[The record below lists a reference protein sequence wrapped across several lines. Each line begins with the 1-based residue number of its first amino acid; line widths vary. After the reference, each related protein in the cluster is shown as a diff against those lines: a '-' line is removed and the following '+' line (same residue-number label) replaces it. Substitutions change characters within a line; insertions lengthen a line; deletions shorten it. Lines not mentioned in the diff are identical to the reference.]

1 MGDQLA
7 GLQSK
12 LLRETHSHHPETGG
26 VHRSE
31 GRGVKWGLSARWAPL
46 SSHVQLL
53 RACGGVDGWVQSQQG
68 FCSKRV
74 RAYERELF
82 YEWDLRPVRGGRGH
96 HEHQGWCNA

>member
-12 LLRETHSHHPETGG
+12 LLREMHSHHPETGG

-46 SSHVQLL
+46 SSHIQLL
-53 RACGGVDGWVQSQQG
+53 RARGGVDGWVQSQQG
-68 FCSKRV
+68 FCSESEGIRKRV
-74 RAYERELF
+74 VLQMGFTTCKRWARAS
-82 YEWDLRPVRGGRGH
+82 
-96 HEHQGWCNA
+96 